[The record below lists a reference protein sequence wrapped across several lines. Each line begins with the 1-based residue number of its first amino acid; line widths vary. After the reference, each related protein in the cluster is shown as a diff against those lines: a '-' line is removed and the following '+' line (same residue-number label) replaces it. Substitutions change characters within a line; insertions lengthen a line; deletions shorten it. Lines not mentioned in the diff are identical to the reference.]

1 VRTTPDTATRFLSLL
16 DTQRDALWRF
26 VRSMVWDRHVAED
39 LMSESVLQAYEAFP
53 RLRDEAAFASFL
65 LTIAHRVVK
74 RHRWRRRLF
83 GEYNEEA
90 ALNQPHSDPL
100 PDEQT
105 DAALLRDALARLPA
119 AQREAVVLADVLD
132 MPYEEIRRIQGGT
145 LSGVKTRVRR
155 GRAALVR
162 LLTDDAALDEAVAAP
177 VDRHDVTE
185 LVSNSP
191 IVLP

>member
-1 VRTTPDTATRFLSLL
+1 
-16 DTQRDALWRF
+16 
-26 VRSMVWDRHVAED
+26 
-39 LMSESVLQAYEAFP
+39 MSESVLQAYEAFP
-53 RLRDEAAFASFL
+53 RLRDNAAFSSFL

-74 RHRWRRRLF
+74 RHCWRRRMF

-90 ALNQPHSDPL
+90 VMNQAHSDPL
-100 PDEQT
+100 PDEQA

-145 LSGVKTRVRR
+145 LSGVKTRIRR

-162 LLTDDAALDEAVAAP
+162 SLTDAMPPAEATSNAQ
-177 VDRHDVTE
+177 HDVSA
-185 LVSNSP
+185 LVSISP
-191 IVLP
+191 VVLP

>member
-1 VRTTPDTATRFLSLL
+1 
-16 DTQRDALWRF
+16 
-26 VRSMVWDRHVAED
+26 
-39 LMSESVLQAYEAFP
+39 MSESVLQAYEAFP
-53 RLRDEAAFASFL
+53 HLRDEAAFASFL

-74 RHRWRRRLF
+74 RYRWRRRLF

-90 ALNQPHSDPL
+90 VLNQAHSDPL

-145 LSGVKTRVRR
+145 LSGVKTRIRR

-162 LLTDDAALDEAVAAP
+162 SLTDAVPSAEVATD
-177 VDRHDVTE
+177 VQHDVTE

-191 IVLP
+191 VVLP